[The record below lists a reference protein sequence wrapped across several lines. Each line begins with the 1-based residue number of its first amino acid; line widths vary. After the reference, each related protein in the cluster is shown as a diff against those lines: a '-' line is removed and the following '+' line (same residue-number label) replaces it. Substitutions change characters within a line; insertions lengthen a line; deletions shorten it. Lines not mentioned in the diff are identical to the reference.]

1 MTKRQDPP
9 HDPIDHRTQLSRR
22 RLLGGMGA
30 LAVALTSPIWKSST
44 AFGKDA
50 TAAGARRFIGVFS
63 ANGTV
68 ASEFFPGC
76 ASLLAKSPNSCGPAV
91 KTGVDTPLTA
101 ASLGR
106 ILQPLSAHVPQMVVL
121 KGVDMISTVSD
132 QLGTTTSKP
141 GGPHMKGPGAMLT
154 GGSLLTGS
162 FQGAGGPAGNADRI
176 SVDQFIADRIGT
188 TTAFPSLEFGVR
200 VIGGAPL
207 NTISYR
213 GANQPNTAIY
223 DPSQMYSKMFANSN
237 LSSTQLQQL
246 IADRKSVLDFLQGD
260 IGALETRLT
269 ASDKARLDA
278 HLTQIRAMEQQ
289 LTSAAAAC
297 KAPAA
302 PMKLDPEDMA
312 NFPAITK
319 IQMNLMLLAH
329 SCGMTNV
336 STFMF
341 ANADS
346 WQYYPF
352 ATGYPAGAS
361 PAGANEEH
369 HGTSHCDDSDSANIE
384 NLILINQWQAMQ
396 VNAMLDYLATTT
408 EADGSAM
415 LDNTVLLWGNELG
428 VGNTHDYKNIPWMIA
443 GGGGTIKSGRYL
455 QYPDVPHNDLLVS
468 VCNAMGFSDVT
479 TFGIPGVCTGPLASP
494 SLSG

>member
-1 MTKRQDPP
+1 MSKPS
-9 HDPIDHRTQLSRR
+9 DPIDSRTRLSRR
-22 RLLGGMGA
+22 RLLSGMGA
-30 LAVALTSPIWKSST
+30 LAVSLTSPIWKAST

-50 TAAGARRFIGVFS
+50 GAPAARRFIGVFS

-68 ASEFFPGC
+68 ASQFFPGC
-76 ASLLAKSPNSCGPAV
+76 SSLFAKSPNSCGPAV
-91 KTGVDTPLTA
+91 TVGTETPLTT

-106 ILQPLSAHVPQMVVL
+106 ILQPLSAHVSQMVVL

-132 QLGTTTSKP
+132 QLGTSTSKP

-176 SVDQFIADRIGT
+176 SVDQFIAGRIGAAS
-188 TTAFPSLEFGVR
+188 AFPSLEFGVR

-213 GANQPNTAIY
+213 GANQPNVPIY
-223 DPSQMYSKMFANSN
+223 DPTQMYGQMFANSK

-246 IADRKSVLDFLQGD
+246 LADRKSVLDFLQSD

-269 ASDKARLDA
+269 ASDKARLDS
-278 HLTQIRAMEQQ
+278 HLTQIRTMEQQ
-289 LTSAAAAC
+289 LTNAAAAC
-297 KAPAA
+297 KAPAT
-302 PMKLDPEDMA
+302 PTKLDPNDMT
-312 NFPAITK
+312 NFPAIAKT
-319 IQMNLMLLAH
+319 QMDLMLLAH

-352 ATGYPAGAS
+352 ATGYPIGS
-361 PAGANEEH
+361 VPAGANEEH
-369 HGTSHCDDSDSANIE
+369 HGTSHCSDSDSANIE
-384 NLILINQWQAMQ
+384 NLVLINIWHAVQ
-396 VNAMLDYLATTT
+396 VNYMLDSLAATTDS
-408 EADGSAM
+408 DGSPM

-428 VGNTHDYKNIPWMIA
+428 VGNTHDYKNIPWLVA
-443 GGGGTIKSGRYL
+443 GGGGGAIKSGRYL

-468 VCNAMGFSDVT
+468 ICNAMGFSDVT

-494 SLSG
+494 SLTG